1 MKLCP
6 GQEALSAKVTTE
18 KIIDRISSKS
28 CKAIIIK
35 ITFEPSIMEGRLNYL
50 PVLSIKNLIT
60 ELLSWKR

>member
-6 GQEALSAKVTTE
+6 GQEALSAQVTTE

-28 CKAIIIK
+28 YKAIIIK

-50 PVLSIKNLIT
+50 PVLSIENLIT